1 MPLTD
6 AEVAKTFLDIEEAIR
21 CRLRMSDIIPVEMA
35 NYRIGKMSSLEFFEM
50 LIYI

>member
-6 AEVAKTFLDIEEAIR
+6 AEVDKTFLDIEEAIR

-35 NYRIGKMSSLEFFEM
+35 DYRIGKMSSSENFGI